1 MEKWIIYIFLATILF
16 VIGQLL
22 LKTDKNESLIIVC
35 YFTISM
41 GLLGLFCL
49 LYIYNTNKNKIIFS
63 QYAIL
68 AGILFFFG
76 NFLWILSIK
85 NSPSISLV
93 RVIMAGGETAL
104 LLIFG
109 YLLFQENSFSFKNI
123 IGIILILCGV
133 YSISK

>member
-1 MEKWIIYIFLATILF
+1 
-16 VIGQLL
+16 
-22 LKTDKNESLIIVC
+22 
-35 YFTISM
+35 M

-109 YLLFQENSFSFKNI
+109 YLL
-123 IGIILILCGV
+123 
-133 YSISK
+133 